1 MESNRKLPPL
11 DLFILKFFYLWLLFD
26 SINGFFIRTNVGLPV
41 SIIYKSA
48 LLFFLSLRLLKFN
61 LGSRILIYIT
71 VYIVCQS
78 LYYYVINLEKIAE
91 SFQLF
96 LKPLTN
102 ILIFVYMY
110 HLLRLYGDVCLHWIK
125 KIFKY
130 NFIIFALNIYSGI
143 FGFGFRS
150 YESDFGSLGFCGYF
164 YSINELGG
172 VCMAIFPFILYIL
185 QQRGKKYFVLGSLI
199 ILCLGLLIISKAAIA
214 SALFSV
220 FYIYCYKPKHKRAI
234 IFLLIFFILYLGLTF
249 DINNFLSGDV
259 AYLQKAIY
267 AYNKGGVVELL
278 LSSRQTFVEQRTAI
292 FFNAPFFTQLFG
304 VGGNRTVEMDI
315 FDVLLNIGYMG
326 IFIYL
331 SLWAYLF
338 IKLKQNKRNND
349 FIKIIFASDFVLLG
363 MSLFAG
369 HIYFSSTAGLFIAM
383 LNSLMFYKQNN
394 EKKEKDSRYLQPIS
408 F

>member
-150 YESDFGSLGFCGYF
+150 YESDFGS
-164 YSINELGG
+164 
-172 VCMAIFPFILYIL
+172 
-185 QQRGKKYFVLGSLI
+185 
-199 ILCLGLLIISKAAIA
+199 
-214 SALFSV
+214 
-220 FYIYCYKPKHKRAI
+220 
-234 IFLLIFFILYLGLTF
+234 
-249 DINNFLSGDV
+249 
-259 AYLQKAIY
+259 
-267 AYNKGGVVELL
+267 
-278 LSSRQTFVEQRTAI
+278 
-292 FFNAPFFTQLFG
+292 
-304 VGGNRTVEMDI
+304 
-315 FDVLLNIGYMG
+315 
-326 IFIYL
+326 
-331 SLWAYLF
+331 
-338 IKLKQNKRNND
+338 
-349 FIKIIFASDFVLLG
+349 
-363 MSLFAG
+363 
-369 HIYFSSTAGLFIAM
+369 
-383 LNSLMFYKQNN
+383 
-394 EKKEKDSRYLQPIS
+394 
-408 F
+408 